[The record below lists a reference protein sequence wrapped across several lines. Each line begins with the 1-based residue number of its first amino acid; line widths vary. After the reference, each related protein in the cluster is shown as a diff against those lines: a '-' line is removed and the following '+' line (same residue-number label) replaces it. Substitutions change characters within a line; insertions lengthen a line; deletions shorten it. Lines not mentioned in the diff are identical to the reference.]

1 MRRGRHSSFLIATL
15 AAAAVSCGES
25 SPSDPGPDPD
35 PDPTVRPRLTIVAPD
50 DGAAF
55 AALGVE
61 LRFRIDDAPA
71 TGYRVTVDDA
81 IVSDVEE
88 AIAAGS
94 EETIALTL
102 ADGIHV
108 IDIELLDGEGVA
120 DREDLVIVI
129 DLPPGPEIVFDG
141 PATGT
146 LFEDSTT
153 VSGRVNS
160 ERAVNAFVLM
170 LGDTELPDVV
180 LTAVDGGYAF
190 SAAVPLAVGDNL
202 VIAKAMDDLDRSTE
216 VSRTVVRALDQ
227 AAPRIAVAWPRNGHG
242 VRTRALVVRGTVADE
257 RAVTSAVIELGDPG
271 EPGQPGQPAQQSVP
285 VLIDDSGS
293 FQAAI
298 TLAPGTN
305 RYRIRVID
313 ASGNEAILE
322 REVYFGQRIGA
333 GGAHSGFL
341 LDGSLY
347 AWGRN
352 QKGQVGLGYT
362 SVLGDTA
369 PPHPTSATP
378 VPAPG
383 ATFVSLAFAQNASIA
398 LDASGHV
405 WGWGDNA
412 NGQLCLG
419 ITGNDEND
427 DGVDDFDSVDRHV
440 PVQAPEID
448 QVVAVARGFNHT
460 LLLRADGTVWA
471 CGRNASGQLG
481 DGTTTGRDVPVQV
494 QGLAGIVQI
503 SAGSESSYA
512 VDAAGALWAWG
523 RNSFGNLGQGTDDTA
538 PHPAPSLV
546 PGLEGV
552 AMIANGRDH
561 VLALLHDGTVR
572 AWGLNASNQVGAD
585 GIGGFTDDVLS
596 PVEVPGIAGAV
607 SVHANGNQGF
617 YEDAEGQLWGW
628 GQNGNTGNLGIPQEG
643 DRPAPSVPVFGLA
656 AVVDVAI
663 GPLHG
668 VVLDAAGTLFAWGWS
683 FEGSLGG
690 GDSTIDAWGYRI
702 PILVELAE

>member
-1 MRRGRHSSFLIATL
+1 MRRGHLSSVLMFTV
-15 AAAAVSCGES
+15 AVAVMGCSES
-25 SPSDPGPDPD
+25 SSSGPVPEL
-35 PDPTVRPRLTIVAPD
+35 RPRLTIVAPD

-61 LRFRIDDAPA
+61 LRFRVDDAPA
-71 TGYRVTVDDA
+71 AGYRVAVDEA
-81 IVSDVEE
+81 VVSESEE
-88 AIAAGS
+88 PVAAGS

-102 ADGIHV
+102 AGGIHL
-108 IDIELLDGEGVA
+108 IEVEVFDGEGVA

-129 DLPPGPEIVFDG
+129 ELPAGPAIVLDG
-141 PATGT
+141 PAAETI
-146 LFEDSTT
+146 FEDSAV
-153 VSGRVNS
+153 VSGRVHS
-160 ERAVNAFVLM
+160 ERAVNAFVLT
-170 LGDTELPDVV
+170 LGGDEVSGVT

-190 SAAVPLAVGDNL
+190 STIVPLTVGDNL
-202 VIAKAMDDLDRSTE
+202 VAASAVDDLDRSAGA
-216 VSRTVVRALDQ
+216 SRTIVRALDQ
-227 AAPRIAVAWPRNGHG
+227 AAPRVAVTWPRDGHG
-242 VRTRALVVRGTVADE
+242 VRTRALVVRGTIEDE
-257 RAVTSAVIELGDPG
+257 RAVTSATMELGEPG
-271 EPGQPGQPAQQSVP
+271 EPGEQSVP
-285 VLIDDSGS
+285 LSIDEHGN

-305 RYRIRVID
+305 TYRIRVVD
-313 ASGNEAILE
+313 ASANEAILE
-322 REVYFGQRIGA
+322 QDVYFGQRIGA

-341 LDGSLY
+341 IDGALY

-362 SVLGDTA
+362 SVLGNTE

-378 VPAPG
+378 VTVEG
-383 ATFVSLAFAQNASIA
+383 VSFVSLAFAQNASIA
-398 LDASGHV
+398 LDASGRV

-412 NGQLCLG
+412 SGQLCLG
-419 ITGNDEND
+419 ITGD
-427 DGVDDFDSVDRHV
+427 DTDGDGADDFDNADRHV

-471 CGRNASGQLG
+471 CGRNTNGQLG
-481 DGTTTGRDVPVQV
+481 DGSTIARDVPVQV
-494 QGLAGIVQI
+494 QGLGGVVQL
-503 SAGSESSYA
+503 SAGSETSYA
-512 VDAAGALWAWG
+512 VDATGALWAWG
-523 RNSFGNLGQGTDDTA
+523 RNTSGNLGQGTEDSE

-546 PGLEGV
+546 PGLENV

-561 VLALLHDGTVR
+561 VLAALHDGTVR

-596 PVEVPGIAGAV
+596 PVEVPGVAGAV
-607 SVHANGNQGF
+607 AVHANGNQGF
-617 YEDAEGQLWGW
+617 YEDAQGQLWGW

-643 DRPAPSVPVFGLA
+643 DLPAPSVPVFGIE

-668 VVLDAAGTLFAWGWS
+668 VALDAAGTLFAWGWS

-690 GDSTIDAWGYRI
+690 GDSTINAWGYRI

>member
-35 PDPTVRPRLTIVAPD
+35 PDPAVRPRLTIVAPD

-71 TGYRVTVDDA
+71 TGYRVTVDEA
-81 IVSDVEE
+81 IVSDLDK
-88 AIAAGS
+88 AMAAGS

-108 IDIELLDGEGVA
+108 IDVELLDGEGVA

-146 LFEDSTT
+146 IFEDSTT

-170 LGDTELPDVV
+170 LGDTALPDVV
-180 LTAVDGGYAF
+180 LTAVDGGYVF
-190 SAAVPLAVGDNL
+190 SATAPLAVGDNL

-216 VSRTVVRALDQ
+216 VSRTIVRALDQ
-227 AAPRIAVAWPRNGHG
+227 AAPRIAVTWPRNGHG
-242 VRTRALVVRGTVADE
+242 VRTRALVVRGTVEDE
-257 RAVTSAVIELGDPG
+257 RAVTSATIELGEPA
-271 EPGQPGQPAQQSVP
+271 EPGQPAQPGQQSVP

-305 RYRIRVID
+305 HYRIRVVD

-378 VPAPG
+378 VAVEG
-383 ATFVSLAFAQNASIA
+383 VTFVSLAFAQNASIA

-412 NGQLCLG
+412 SGQLCLG
-419 ITGNDEND
+419 
-427 DGVDDFDSVDRHV
+427 DSADRHV

-471 CGRNASGQLG
+471 CGRNTSGQLG
-481 DGTTTGRDVPVQV
+481 DGTTFGRDVPVQV
-494 QGLAGIVQI
+494 QGLASIVQI
-503 SAGSESSYA
+503 SASSESSYA
-512 VDAAGALWAWG
+512 VDATGALWAWG
-523 RNSFGNLGQGTDDTA
+523 RNSFGNLGQGTDDTT

-552 AMIANGRDH
+552 AMIATGRDH

-628 GQNGNTGNLGIPQEG
+628 GQNGNFGNLGIPQEG
-643 DRPAPSVPVFGLA
+643 DLPAPSVPVFGIA